1 MNLRAYAFFTVLT
14 AVSATTTH
22 AQGVCPAGSAM
33 DAVGNCIVFAVE
45 AAPSFEPS
53 DQGEKRYPDF
63 NRDKFEPEKEEPN
76 KDPERGGEQGGRTP
90 DIR

>member
-22 AQGVCPAGSAM
+22 AQGVCPAGSSM

-53 DQGEKRYPDF
+53 DQGERRYPDF
-63 NRDKFEPEKEEPN
+63 DRDKFEPEKNEPDRTLDR
-76 KDPERGGEQGGRTP
+76 DPEQGGRTP